1 MLLLGRQ
8 KIFTDEKE
16 ITVDNIIPVL
26 KKAYDKHRKNWAEIQ
41 HLIDF
46 ERGVQPLAREKT
58 KRPDIDIQVCDNI
71 ANYIKK
77 FNIGYFWSNPI
88 MLVQRGNKEMHKT
101 DADVDSM
108 GIAALNEM
116 LKNAENI
123 AYKDQCMGEFLE
135 ISGIGHRFI
144 DVKTDFDDDTLFWN
158 DEGQFVGSLVNI
170 YTLDS
175 RYAFCVYNNGI
186 GQKKLMG
193 VTFGKET
200 SGKLNFTCFTDKE
213 RFEIS
218 NWEIQ
223 GDVTRNPLGKVP
235 IIEYE
240 RSVDRTGCFERNI
253 SEMNSLNVLISDFT
267 NDVAQRTQEIW
278 WGNDFEFAVDEAT
291 GEPKAPKS
299 GQWVMTYS
307 GEGKNPKIQPLSSVF
322 DSQSTLSS
330 IDKQR
335 SWILQKCNVPIQYD
349 SSGGGSTGVAM
360 DMAAGWSD
368 AEVAAMQKQQMID
381 RGKREEIALILKA
394 ISLVPQN
401 ILPYDSPIRKV
412 HVTDVE
418 FKYTRRNDYDLIS
431 QMNAFGTGFSHGIH
445 PRHLLPLVKA
455 LPDSEQVYIDSKPLM
470 EAYAK
475 SAFGMQETGN
485 VGQEENDRLEQDLS
499 DQVSNSPLLGGRDI
513 MA

>member
-1 MLLLGRQ
+1 MLLRGRQ
-8 KIFTDEKE
+8 KIYTDEKE
-16 ITVDNIIPVL
+16 ITRDNIIPVL
-26 KKAYDKHRKNWAEIQ
+26 RKAYSQHRWNQTEIQ
-41 HLIDF
+41 FLIDY
-46 ERGVQPLAREKT
+46 ERGVQPLKREKT

-71 ANYIKK
+71 AHYIKH

-88 MLVQRGNKEMHKT
+88 MLVQRGNKEIHKT
-101 DADVDSM
+101 DSDVDSD

-123 AYKDQCMGEFLE
+123 SYKDQCLGEFLE
-135 ISGIGHRFI
+135 IAGIGHRFI
-144 DVKTDFDDDTLFWN
+144 DVKTDFEDDTLFWN
-158 DEGQFVGSLVNI
+158 EDKKFTGSLVNI

-175 RYAFCVYNNGI
+175 RYAFCVYHNGI

-193 VTFGKET
+193 VTFGKGER
-200 SGKLNFTCFTDKE
+200 GKLNFTCFTDKE

-218 NWEIQ
+218 DWKIQ
-223 GDVTRNPLGKVP
+223 GEVTTNPLGKVP
-235 IIEYE
+235 VIEYE

-253 SEMNSLNVLISDFT
+253 SEMDSLNVLISDFT

-278 WGNDFEFAVDEAT
+278 WGNDFEFAVDEKT

-368 AEVAAMQKQQMID
+368 AEVAAMQKQQMIE

-431 QMNAFGTGFSHGIH
+431 QMNAFGTGISHGIH
-445 PRHLLPLVKA
+445 PRHLFPLIKA
-455 LPDSEQVYIDSKPLM
+455 LPDSEQVYIDSKDTLT
-470 EAYAK
+470 AYMK
-475 SAFGMQETGN
+475 SAFGI
-485 VGQEENDRLEQDLS
+485 QEESNTVQPEGRLDQDLS
-499 DQVSNSPLLGGRDI
+499 DQVQNSPLLGGRDI